1 MSTSSEDRR
10 LPGGWTRTK
19 ARRRAG
25 LALAVAVAL
34 TVAACSSGKS
44 TGGSS
49 GTSPSAGGSSST
61 NASASSS
68 GGASSSCPFPTDSVT
83 LTWWHNATAD
93 PGKAAW
99 QKTADDFHAQHPNVS
114 FNVVPIQNEQF
125 TTKVPA
131 ALESNNPPSLYQ
143 QWGGGSEATQVKS
156 GKLMD
161 MTACVSSWVDR
172 LGPSAKGWQVDGKW
186 YGIPY
191 DYHIVGFWYRTDL
204 FQKAG
209 ITSPPKTMDEL
220 YQDIDKLKAAGIT
233 PIALG
238 GKDRWPDA
246 FYWEY
251 FVLRECPKDTVTSS
265 IANVKFSDPCFVKA
279 GQDMKKFL
287 DAKPF
292 QTGFLGTP
300 AQQGAGSSAGL
311 VANGKAAMELQ
322 GDWEI
327 LVMPSLTQDKNFASK
342 LGWFPFPSV
351 SGGAGDQNAGLGGGD
366 GFSCTY
372 KATNACPAFLEYIT
386 SADVQRYLVK
396 QSAVS
401 LPSNSE
407 ASDAITDPTLK
418 TVLQY
423 IGTVSYNQLYFDQA
437 LPTDAGQALDS
448 AVADFFAGSGSP
460 ESLAASVSS
469 K

>member
-1 MSTSSEDRR
+1 MRVSRR
-10 LPGGWTRTK
+10 S
-19 ARRRAG
+19 G
-25 LALAVAVAL
+25 LALAVVAAL
-34 TVAACSSGKS
+34 ALAACSSGKS

-49 GTSPSAGGSSST
+49 ATTPPAGSSSAAGGGSSASAGG
-61 NASASSS
+61 
-68 GGASSSCPFPTDSVT
+68 SCPFPTDQVT
-83 LTWWHNATAD
+83 LTWWHNATSD
-93 PGKAAW
+93 PGKSEW

-114 FNVVPIQNEQF
+114 FKVVPIQNEQF
-125 TTKVPA
+125 VTKVPA
-131 ALESNNPPSLYQ
+131 ALESNDPPSLYQ
-143 QWGGGSEATQVKS
+143 QWGGGAEATQVKS

-209 ITSPPKTMDEL
+209 ITSPPQTMDEF
-220 YQDIDKLKAAGIT
+220 YQDIEKLKAAGIT
-233 PIALG
+233 PIAVG
-238 GKDRWPDA
+238 GKDRWPEA

-265 IANVKFSDPCFVKA
+265 IANVKFSDPCFIKA
-279 GQDMKKFL
+279 GEDMKKFL

-327 LVMPSLTQDKNFASK
+327 VVMPSLTEDKNFASK

-351 SGGAGDQNAGLGGGD
+351 PGGAGDQKAGLGGGD

-386 SADVQRYLVK
+386 RADVQRELIK
-396 QSAVS
+396 KSTIS
-401 LPSNSE
+401 LPSNGE

-418 TVLQY
+418 SVLQY
-423 IGTVSYNQLYFDQA
+423 LQNVEYNQLYFDQA
-437 LPTDAGQALDS
+437 LPTSAGQALNS
-448 AVADFFAGSGSP
+448 AIADFFAGSGSP
-460 ESLAASVSS
+460 QSIAQSVS